1 MQKAAVNNTVDNP
14 GFFME
19 LFPGEIALRDS
30 WKLRGSAGPA
40 RHRIPGRRKRL
51 LHLAGVRSM
60 ARESADVNV
69 LVCAN
74 RRYRILQTELTRA
87 GIAQPGPKALALTDL
102 TRPVIDWLALAR
114 GLGVPA
120 CRVGTD
126 GEFAG
131 ALKRALAERGPS
143 LFEPVIG

>member
-1 MQKAAVNNTVDNP
+1 
-14 GFFME
+14 
-19 LFPGEIALRDS
+19 
-30 WKLRGSAGPA
+30 
-40 RHRIPGRRKRL
+40 
-51 LHLAGVRSM
+51 M
-60 ARESADVNV
+60 ARESADAIVV
-69 LVCAN
+69 VCAN

-102 TRPVIDWLALAR
+102 TRPVIDWAALAS
-114 GLGVPA
+114 GFGTPA
-120 CRVGTD
+120 CRVSTY